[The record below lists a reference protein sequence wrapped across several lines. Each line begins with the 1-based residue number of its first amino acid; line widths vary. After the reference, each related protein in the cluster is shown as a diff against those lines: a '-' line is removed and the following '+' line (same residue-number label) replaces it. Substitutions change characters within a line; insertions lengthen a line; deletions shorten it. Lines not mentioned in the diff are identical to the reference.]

1 MTPRSNVD
9 PNFGLVPRNILV
21 SVDTDL
27 DMDRR
32 LGLVADLA
40 DRFSCH
46 VIGAGA
52 REVVMPVLT
61 EADVIVQ
68 TDLLEEERRIVQ
80 RDLDDAETVFRR
92 TFDRSTTATWLSATD
107 RASYYICEQA
117 RSADLVVCGAR
128 LAEGTLG
135 GALRVDPGHILLGLG
150 RPLLVVPPRTEMLVA
165 KRIVIG
171 WKNSRE
177 ARRAIV
183 DALPFLQRSENVL
196 VVCAGGYPD
205 IDGAK
210 AVAEHLRRYG
220 IQCEGVA
227 DTPSSSRSVAEDL
240 RNAVT
245 RSGSDLLVCGAY
257 GHTRLREWVFGGV
270 TTDLLDDTRSV
281 CLLSH

>member
-1 MTPRSNVD
+1 MSASSIAD
-9 PNFGLVPRNILV
+9 PTFGLVPRNILV
-21 SVDTDL
+21 SVDLDL
-27 DMDRR
+27 DMDGR
-32 LGLVADLA
+32 LKLVADLA

-46 VIGAGA
+46 VTGAAA
-52 REVVMPVLT
+52 REVVMPVMT

-80 RDLDDAETVFRR
+80 RDLDDAEAVFRR
-92 TFDRSTTATWLSATD
+92 TFDRTTNATWCSATE
-107 RASYYICEQA
+107 RASYWICEQA

-128 LAEGTLG
+128 LGEGTLG
-135 GALRVDPGHILLGLG
+135 GALRVDPGHVLLGLG
-150 RPLLVVPPRTEMLVA
+150 RPLLVVPPRTDMLAA

-177 ARRAIV
+177 ARRAIL
-183 DALPFLQRSENVL
+183 DALPFLMRSENVL
-196 VVCAGGYPD
+196 VVCAGQYPD

-220 IQCEGVA
+220 IHCEGVA
-227 DTPSSSRSVAEDL
+227 DTPSPNHSVAEDL

-281 CLLSH
+281 CLFSH